1 MYTKVWTEINYGK
14 GEDANPPQ
22 TEKVAAV
29 FDGLGGTGGFTHRSV
44 NKTSA
49 YMGSRIFARG
59 FENYFAKEGRAEEP
73 FRRLEKGESPE
84 NVLKWFG
91 ANLGTYLS
99 INGGIWMQ
107 KYKIRFEEKPVG
119 KSTKLLP
126 TTMAGAV
133 FCEREENVEII
144 SIWAGDS
151 RTFLFNADG
160 LKQISMDD
168 EALMKDEKN
177 RDYWEFL
184 HLGDVRMSNLLS
196 MSDAFC
202 LRLKYLTVKKPCL
215 VINGTD
221 GTFGYVK
228 EPLDLE
234 KLWMDAV
241 LKSGSLEELSE
252 SLKRYYVEDHH
263 DDCSMTIHAFGFA
276 DYEALKTFVRTRYQE
291 YTRLYLEP
299 LEKAEQYRQLEE
311 EKKAAAKRLVEN
323 EDGVK
328 RTLMPYVEKSFLA
341 CMDGGK
347 EAKKS
352 SVENSQ
358 ETDSVENL
366 PEIDFFRCP
375 KVQEVLKKLER
386 EEVEQDQALKY
397 LNEND
402 GRKELLREIQKNKNW
417 IPVRMAFEAKHKLHD
432 VNRKSDESMSA
443 YRECVKQ
450 YEVIESQLNER
461 MSEYQ
466 QNVARVTAE
475 ITDSIEQMKKG
486 TAEELIKGKMKNGV
500 RKIKEYAGRCE
511 GEYKKNHRTLVSLK
525 KDMDKY
531 ASKVV
536 EEDMQSCETIQKI
549 SDWILEKD
557 VRTVSGIPES
567 VNRIKNTILENGEK
581 KSRIRSQIDNRQNVR
596 EQAYR
601 VLLRDEKE
609 ELYLWAVSNYS
620 DVLLK
625 IFKEKNPNE
634 MLTEELE
641 REIGALEEK
650 QKAFA
655 PYKNVTWKSLWE
667 AYQPGFEEYL
677 HLPCVVSNTI
687 VPREEYQNHM
697 EKIEMQRR
705 KKEAAGRMVSTDSSL
720 TDTKT
725 FLPERKMGK
734 KAAEESAVT
743 REAGEAVETTE
754 RRENAMVEPADKKTV
769 PVQTETTP
777 IQTKTTPVQ
786 TETASIESGAV
797 APAPE
802 GEPSSGDKV
811 GTEAENRKES
821 M

>member
-1 MYTKVWTEINYGK
+1 MYTKVWTEINYGR

-22 TEKVAAV
+22 TEKMAAV
-29 FDGLGGTGGFTHRSV
+29 FDGLGGSGGFTHRSV

-59 FENYFAKEGRAEEP
+59 FENYFAKEGRVEEP
-73 FRRLEKGESPE
+73 FRRLERGESPE
-84 NVLKWFG
+84 DVLKWFG
-91 ANLGTYLS
+91 TNLSSYLS
-99 INGGIWMQ
+99 INGGMWMQ
-107 KYKIRFEEKPVG
+107 NYKIRFEEKPVG

-133 FCEREENVEII
+133 FCERDEDVEII

-184 HLGDVRMSNLLS
+184 HLGDVRISNLLS

-215 VINGTD
+215 VISGTD

-241 LKSGSLEELSE
+241 LKSGSLEEVSE
-252 SLKRYYVEDHH
+252 NLKRYYVEDHH
-263 DDCSMTIHAFGFA
+263 DDCSMTINAFGFA
-276 DYEALKTFVRTRYQE
+276 DYGALKAFVQTRDQE
-291 YTRLYLEP
+291 YTRLYLKP
-299 LEKAEQYRQLEE
+299 LEKADQYRQLEE
-311 EKKAAAKRLVEN
+311 EKKTAAKRLVEN
-323 EDGVK
+323 TDEVR

-341 CMDGGK
+341 CMDSGK
-347 EAKKS
+347 ESKKS
-352 SVENSQ
+352 SVENPQ
-358 ETDSVENL
+358 ETDIVENL

-375 KVQEVLKKLER
+375 KVQETLKKLEGG
-386 EEVEQDQALKY
+386 EAQQDQALKN
-397 LNEND
+397 LDEND
-402 GRKELLREIQKNKNW
+402 GRKELLREIQKNW
-417 IPVRMAFEAKHKLHD
+417 IPVRMAFETEHRLH
-432 VNRKSDESMSA
+432 VSGKSDECMNAYKRSM
-443 YRECVKQ
+443 EQ
-450 YEVIESQLNER
+450 YEDIQSQMNER

-466 QNVARVTAE
+466 QNVTRVNAE
-475 ITDSIEQMKKG
+475 MTDWIEQMKKG
-486 TAEELIKGKMKNGV
+486 MAGDLIKGKVKQCV

-511 GEYKKNHRTLVSLK
+511 CEYKKNHRTLVSLK
-525 KDMDKY
+525 RDMDKY
-531 ASKVV
+531 ASKIV
-536 EEDMQSCETIQKI
+536 EEDVQSEVMQAI
-549 SDWILEKD
+549 SEWILEED
-557 VRTVSGIPES
+557 MRAVSGIPES
-567 VNRIKNTILENGEK
+567 VNRIKKTILENDRE
-581 KSRIRSQIDNRQNVR
+581 KSRIRSQMDDRGKVR

-601 VLLRDEKE
+601 TLLRDKKE
-609 ELYLWAVSNYS
+609 ELYLWAVSSYS

-625 IFKEKNPNE
+625 TYKEKNPNE
-634 MLTEELE
+634 VLTEELE

-650 QKAFA
+650 QRALA
-655 PYKNVTWKSLWE
+655 PYKDVTWKSLWK

-687 VPREEYQNHM
+687 VPREEYQKYM

-705 KKEAAGRMVSTDSSL
+705 KKEAAGRTAGTASGL

-725 FLPERKMGK
+725 ILPEEKMDK
-734 KAAEESAVT
+734 KAADESAVT
-743 REAGEAVETTE
+743 RETMEKAKAAEHAEDGAESAGTAEAVKDG
-754 RRENAMVEPADKKTV
+754 AKTV
-769 PVQTETTP
+769 EMPEAAAPV
-777 IQTKTTPVQ
+777 
-786 TETASIESGAV
+786 
-797 APAPE
+797 PE
-802 GEPSSGDKV
+802 GEPSSEDKA
-811 GTEAENRKES
+811 GAEAENRKES